1 MCNSFLLI
9 LILFIIRILFI
20 VVIPIILLLNKK
32 ISKQLEKILCFVE
45 ILLIFLFVIL
55 TIFKNP
61 CVINSDIRG
70 FIKSIN
76 IIKYNDEEVYINNN
90 PNVVEEIVTNEIY
103 KTNNNRNVYYFNNY
117 ELPLSNKKYYCE
129 DKEIYLK
136 NYGNNITAIS
146 ILLSTALDQNYDPI
160 KVYNFAVEN
169 NLVDCEEGINT
180 NELLNLISYNN
191 GFRVINIDKSNIS
204 DYIRR
209 GNVVLAKINNNS
221 SVNNIS
227 CDKANIIIYSIDNEN
242 NFNILNP
249 SNKDHDYICPDN
261 TEGYGQIIS
270 SNTND
275 ISWTLDELNTLSEE
289 YVSLE
294 RN

>member
-221 SVNNIS
+221 SVKNIS

>member
-117 ELPLSNKKYYCE
+117 ELPLSNKKYYCD

-146 ILLSTALDQNYDPI
+146 MLLSSALDQNYDPI

-169 NLVDCEEGINT
+169 DLVDCEEGINT

-191 GFRVINIDKSNIS
+191 GLRVVYIDKSNIS

-221 SVNNIS
+221 SVKNIS

-249 SNKDHDYICPDN
+249 ADKDHDYICPDN
-261 TEGYGQIIS
+261 TAGYGQIIS

-275 ISWTLDELNTLSEE
+275 TSWSLDKLNTLSEE
-289 YVSLE
+289 YV
-294 RN
+294 

>member
-117 ELPLSNKKYYCE
+117 ELPLSNKKYYCD

-146 ILLSTALDQNYDPI
+146 MLLSSALDQNYDPI

-169 NLVDCEEGINT
+169 DLVDCEEGINT

-191 GFRVINIDKSNIS
+191 GLRVVYIDKSNIS

-221 SVNNIS
+221 SVKNIS

-249 SNKDHDYICPDN
+249 ADKDHDYICPDN
-261 TEGYGQIIS
+261 TAGYGQIIS

-275 ISWTLDELNTLSEE
+275 TSWSLDKLNTLSEE